1 MIEMGEMVY
10 TEVDESTLDEAL
22 RDNISFDDAVEIVKN
37 GGDYISGSYDITVCT
52 PNEDI
57 YETRDHEIYVDA
69 EDAFELVL
77 DEINSLQTQKAN
89 VYRLLEEAKREIHAL
104 KYPTKQDEI
113 SIETKVLVGDYL
125 DENAPINIGIYT

>member
-1 MIEMGEMVY
+1 MIEMGEMIY

-22 RDNISFDDAVEIVKN
+22 RDNLSFDDAVEIVKN
-37 GGDYISGSYDITVCT
+37 GGDYISGSYEITICT

-89 VYRLLEEAKREIHAL
+89 CYKLLEEAKREIYEL
-104 KYPTKQDEI
+104 KHPTQCDEI
-113 SIETKVLVGDYL
+113 SYHTKVLVGDYL
-125 DENAPINIGIYT
+125 DENAPINVGIYS